1 MGEFTVRLSP
11 ARTGHGCKKGSCLHA
26 GAHCSAVRSMSCFQ
40 QLPRADADRAV
51 GPAPP
56 PPRHSA
62 RQPRLVPPLLQGAA
76 EEPLPAS
83 PLGCQMPPSQVRAPM
98 LRALAVGGLPVL
110 MKGAHHRHLPSSPN
124 FDSVSVD
131 FIDAARSYLFM
142 STSPSPPELV
152 LAMQPLP
159 AEVVVTNRPHVSQ
172 GSANPLC
179 A

>member
-26 GAHCSAVRSMSCFQ
+26 GAHCSAVRSM
-40 QLPRADADRAV
+40 RADADRAV
-51 GPAPP
+51 GPRGPCHSPRPAPP
-56 PPRHSA
+56 PP

-110 MKGAHHRHLPSSPN
+110 MKGAHHRHLP
-124 FDSVSVD
+124 
-131 FIDAARSYLFM
+131 
-142 STSPSPPELV
+142 PPL
-152 LAMQPLP
+152 LAQL
-159 AEVVVTNRPHVSQ
+159 R
-172 GSANPLC
+172 
-179 A
+179 